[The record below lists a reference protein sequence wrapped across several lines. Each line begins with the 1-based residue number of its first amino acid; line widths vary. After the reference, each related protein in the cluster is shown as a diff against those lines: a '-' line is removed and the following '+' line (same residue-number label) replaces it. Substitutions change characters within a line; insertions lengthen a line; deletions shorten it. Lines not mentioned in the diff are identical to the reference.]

1 MTTGEMENIIVN
13 AINNYRIAK
22 LFDETEKIKD
32 ALSEME
38 NVYIMVCNR
47 SVPGTEL
54 LRKTILKERE
64 AI

>member
-38 NVYIMVCNR
+38 NVYIIVCNR
-47 SVPGTEL
+47 NVPGSDT
-54 LRKTILKERE
+54 LRKTILEARE
-64 AI
+64 GV

>member
-47 SVPGTEL
+47 NVPGSF
-54 LRKTILKERE
+54 
-64 AI
+64 

>member
-47 SVPGTEL
+47 NVPGTEL
-54 LRKTILKERE
+54 LRKAILKERGVV
-64 AI
+64 

>member
-38 NVYIMVCNR
+38 NVYIIVCSRN
-47 SVPGTEL
+47 VPGSDT
-54 LRKTILKERE
+54 LRKTILEARE
-64 AI
+64 GV

>member
-64 AI
+64 AV

>member
-38 NVYIMVCNR
+38 NVYIMVCSRN
-47 SVPGTEL
+47 VPGSDT
-54 LRKTILKERE
+54 LRKTILE
-64 AI
+64 ARTI

>member
-47 SVPGTEL
+47 NVPGTEL

-64 AI
+64 AV

>member
-32 ALSEME
+32 ALSDME
-38 NVYIMVCNR
+38 NVYIMVCSRN
-47 SVPGTEL
+47 VPGSDT
-54 LRKTILKERE
+54 LRKTILE
-64 AI
+64 ARTI